1 MNVEPEPATPSVV
14 HPREERFHGFWP
26 LLLMGTSLL
35 LILSWEIL
43 VGIRT
48 RETAQQTQQQQIRLV
63 DQAKQVQVGLEKLVR
78 TLVDLS
84 KTDDDAKRLVTKFG
98 IKISEPAAPSPTPK
112 P

>member
-1 MNVEPEPATPSVV
+1 
-14 HPREERFHGFWP
+14 
-26 LLLMGTSLL
+26 MGTSLL

-78 TLVDLS
+78 TRVDLS

>member
-1 MNVEPEPATPSVV
+1 
-14 HPREERFHGFWP
+14 
-26 LLLMGTSLL
+26 MGTSLL

>member
-1 MNVEPEPATPSVV
+1 
-14 HPREERFHGFWP
+14 
-26 LLLMGTSLL
+26 MGTSLL

-78 TLVDLS
+78 TLADLS